1 MKRKFFFARR
11 SLAAAIA
18 TSLVVTLAPVNV
30 PVGGIIRKSGSV
42 DTTDAGT
49 VKTADAATVSSDN
62 PANCTKVVT
71 KVDGG
76 FKMMYEKEVGSPS
89 ESGVQM
95 TKFYDEK
102 GKAVDEGKIS
112 NEDYLKDGQALDFIA
127 NQETDDKLPEAG
139 FNSTTTNLPA
149 KYTNHPYLTKAPV
162 NQGSWGLCWAFAST
176 AAMEANIVKGIQ
188 SSASTFPGLT
198 VTAANVDLSE
208 RFLGWFSH
216 NTFTTDKTNIA
227 YGDGKKLNTPA
238 KAYKGGNE
246 TQIAY
251 ALATGSGPELEASAP
266 YDITSAMKGVGEG
279 IRNFSVA
286 KLRDLNRMDKYDY
299 SDTNVKTVKAMV
311 KNYGAA
317 TVTYGSINKY
327 YKTDSNG
334 ATNLYS
340 GIRGSSHMV
349 AIVGWDDSYSA
360 SNFLIQPKGNGA
372 WLCRN
377 SWGST
382 WGKDG
387 YFWMSY
393 YQPTYTIASFDMQ
406 SADAYGKAYYYV
418 RDSSRTFIN
427 GGDRQ
432 GNVINYN
439 ATTAANI
446 FKAGGDESLTSV
458 GVQVEHN
465 GLGAEVT
472 IYTSDSAM
480 SSPTDGDKVI
490 TKNVAD
496 LGLVG
501 FHTIDLGTAVS
512 LKEGQYF
519 SVIVRLSGDSST
531 YFAGEKNDAGVEKRG
546 QTFYYLASSGAWIDA
561 CEKSMGSIKNAAIYA
576 YTKPQ
581 ETSKSELEIEKN
593 AASALKEADVKAV
606 SGADAWNRIKMEL
619 SLAGKAT
626 QAINVKRS
634 IYMLQSATSCAASR
648 KMSTDLTLPNG
659 PGKNGVELYAN
670 GGTVKVNGVNT
681 NYSARTLNFNVE
693 KSYSWV
699 FVRNKYSF
707 WLEKR
712 ITGKYVVALTTT
724 NKKPELN
731 LDGTVKNPDTAA
743 AQIAKATLSGTKVT
757 IKPKSSGDI
766 YVWVMWYPK
775 SYAERQQ
782 ECLDAATDYAMTK
795 VHVST
800 APTAV
805 RLYSTDTANPL
816 TGDTE
821 YSSSVIPAGYGTD
834 IYVKG
839 TIGALAKNTM
849 QEIKEAYVGYNCT
862 VPAKFAKYIT
872 VTKDTANK
880 QKFHVEVSRD
890 ILNLAKPGKT
900 VAVTISFVCD
910 KNVRKGSF
918 KIVAGNPVKTMS
930 LAKSADDTNNAV
942 VSTDSKSKVTSVVM
956 DSAKTAAKTA
966 LLSETTSLYIT
977 GDVKGTDG
985 TTIVRIPC
993 ADGFTVTKTGTVKVF
1008 GTVGAAQKK
1017 VSIAAVKGKPGTYKV
1032 TAARGTQGGTEAYFV
1047 ISHNTYGKSG
1057 GTGYHVVRVKVGE
1070 ANHVKSMG
1078 VVAANDATI
1087 VTTANNIATVT
1098 MASSLTA
1105 AKTAV
1110 LSENTALEFA
1120 DKEGTDITGIY
1131 RLPCGDER
1139 GFEITTAKEIKVVGA
1154 LSAMQKKVT
1163 MARVVS
1169 RGVVTYK
1176 ITAAKGVQP
1185 GTEAYFMLFHN
1196 SEKGG
1201 SGTGYQIIKVV
1212 VGVANHVTAM
1222 SMKALAGAGLT
1233 TDSLTKIATV
1243 TLPAANKL
1251 KQTATIQETVT
1262 LRSPNESGTDV
1273 TNIYRMPAENGFT
1286 VTTAKEI
1293 KVVGAL
1299 SAAQKK
1305 VTLTKVKGETDKY
1318 TVTAVKGTP
1327 IGTTVYFMLFH
1338 NAEGTKSGTGYQII
1352 KVVVG

>member
-1 MKRKFFFARR
+1 MKRKFFFVKRSIVAALTA
-11 SLAAAIA
+11 SLA
-18 TSLVVTLAPVNV
+18 VTLAPVNV
-30 PVGGIIRKSGSV
+30 PVGGIIGKKDSA
-42 DTTDAGT
+42 DMADAGT
-49 VKTADAATVSSDN
+49 VRTADAASLSSDN
-62 PANCTKVVT
+62 PANCTKVVN
-71 KVDGG
+71 KADGD
-76 FKMMYEKEVGSPS
+76 FKMIFEKESGVPS

-95 TKFYDEK
+95 TKLVDEN
-102 GKAVDEGKIS
+102 GKLVDEGKLV
-112 NEDYLKDGQALDFIA
+112 NEDYLNDGEALNFIA
-127 NQETDDKLPEAG
+127 DQEADDKLPEAG
-139 FNSTTTNLPA
+139 FNSTLSNPPA
-149 KYTNHPYLTKAPV
+149 KYTSPYLTKAPV
-162 NQGSWGLCWAFAST
+162 NQSSWGLCWAFAST
-176 AAMEANIVKGIQ
+176 AAMEANIVKGIKGN
-188 SSASTFPGLT
+188 ANAFPGLT
-198 VTAANVDLSE
+198 VTAANIDLSE

-246 TQIAY
+246 IQVSY

-266 YDITSAMKGVGEG
+266 YDTTSAMKGVGED

-286 KLRDLNRMDKYDY
+286 KLRDLNRMDRYDY
-299 SDTNVKTVKAMV
+299 SDTSVKTVKAMV
-311 KNYGAA
+311 TNYGAA
-317 TVTYGSINKY
+317 TVTYGSNNRY
-327 YKTDSNG
+327 YKKDSNG
-334 ATNLYS
+334 ATNFYT
-340 GIRGSSHMV
+340 GTRGSSHMV
-349 AIVGWDDSYSA
+349 AIVGWDDSYAA
-360 SNFLIQPKGNGA
+360 SNFYSQPRGNGA

-377 SWGST
+377 SWGSN

-393 YQPTYTIASFDMQ
+393 YEPTYTIAAFDMQ

-418 RDSSRTFIN
+418 RDASRAYIN

-432 GNVINYN
+432 GNTITFN
-439 ATTAANI
+439 AAAAANI
-446 FKAGGDESLTSV
+446 FKAEGKESLTSV

-465 GLGAEVT
+465 GLSAEVT

-480 SSPTDGDKVI
+480 SSPTDGNKVI
-490 TKNVAD
+490 TKKVDD

-512 LKEGQYF
+512 LNEGQYF
-519 SVIVRLSGDSST
+519 SVIVRLSGDSET
-531 YFAGEKNDAGVEKRG
+531 YFVGEKNDAGVEKKG
-546 QTFYYLASSGAWIDA
+546 QTFYYSAYNAAWIDA
-561 CEKSMGSIKNAAIYA
+561 SEKSMNSIKNAAIYA

-581 ETSKSELEIEKN
+581 ETAKSELEEEKK
-593 AASALKEADVKAV
+593 AVSALKEADVKAV

-619 SLAGKAT
+619 SLANNAT

-634 IYMLQSATSCAASR
+634 IYMLRSASSCAVSR
-648 KMSTDLTLPNG
+648 NMMTDLTLQNG
-659 PGKNGVELYAN
+659 PGRNGVELYAN
-670 GGTVKVNGVNT
+670 GGTVKVNGVST
-681 NYSARTLNFNVE
+681 NYSSRTLNFNVE

-699 FVRNKYSF
+699 FVKNKYSF
-707 WLEKR
+707 WLEKK

-724 NKKPELN
+724 NKRPELN
-731 LDGTVKNPDTAA
+731 LDGTVKNPDTVAEA
-743 AQIAKATLSGTKVT
+743 IAKATLSGTKVT
-757 IKPKSSGDI
+757 IKPKAAGDV

-782 ECLDAATDYAMTK
+782 ECLDAAKDYAMTK

-800 APTAV
+800 APAAV
-805 RLYSTDTANPL
+805 RLYSSEAADPV
-816 TGDTE
+816 TGAVE

-839 TIGALAKNTM
+839 TVGAVAKNTM
-849 QEIKEAYVGYNCT
+849 QEIKDAYVGYNCT
-862 VPAKFAKYIT
+862 VPAKYASYIT
-872 VTKDTANK
+872 VMKDTANPR
-880 QKFHVEVSRD
+880 KFHVDVSRD

-900 VAVTISFVCD
+900 IAVTISFTCD
-910 KNVRKGSF
+910 KNSKKGNF

-930 LAKSADDTNNAV
+930 LAKSDDDTNNAKV
-942 VSTDSKSKVTSVVM
+942 TTDTKSKVTSVVM
-956 DSAKTAAKTA
+956 DSAKTAAQTA
-966 LLSETTSLYIT
+966 LLNETTALYIAD

-993 ADGFTVTKTGTVKVF
+993 ADGFTITNTGAVKVF

-1032 TAARGTQGGTEAYFV
+1032 TAAKGTQGGTEAYFV
-1047 ISHNTYGKSG
+1047 ISHNTYGKSS
-1057 GTGYHVVRVKVGE
+1057 GTGYNVVKVKVGE

-1078 VVAANDATI
+1078 VVAANDTTK
-1087 VTTANNIATVT
+1087 VTTANNISVVT
-1098 MASSLTA
+1098 IDSSLTA
-1105 AKTAV
+1105 AKTAI
-1110 LSENTALEFA
+1110 LSENTTLEYA

-1139 GFEITTAKEIKVVGA
+1139 GFEVTTAKEIKVVGA

-1169 RGVVTYK
+1169 KGVVTYK

-1201 SGTGYQIIKVV
+1201 SGTGYQIIKVQ

-1222 SMKALAGAGLT
+1222 SMKAVTGASLI
-1233 TDSLTKIATV
+1233 TDNATKIATV
-1243 TLPAANKL
+1243 TLAAANKA
-1251 KQTATIQETVT
+1251 KQTAAIQESTT
-1262 LRSPNESGTDV
+1262 LRAPKEDGTDV
-1273 TNIYRMPAENGFT
+1273 TNIYRMPSENGFT

-1293 KVVGAL
+1293 KVVGSL
-1299 SAAQKK
+1299 TSAQKK
-1305 VTLTKVKGETDKY
+1305 VSLAKVKGQADAFAI
-1318 TVTAVKGTP
+1318 TAKKGTP
-1327 IGTTVYFMLFH
+1327 IGTTVYFMVFH
-1338 NAEGTKSGTGYQII
+1338 NAEGSKSGTGYQII